1 MLPKEKNAG
10 LPSTGRSLSEKIIS
24 KMALMVWVIFL
35 LTIVVSGFLSA
46 RSQFKLTN
54 EKLDTEAYENAI
66 KIANDI

>member
-54 EKLDTEAYENAI
+54 EKLV
-66 KIANDI
+66 